1 MRISDWSS
9 DVCSSDLRDR
19 LDLDQFGERPLAD
32 ALVTLEVS
40 DQPPLQRG
48 DPAIARARVER
59 PPEQARGVVQE
70 ISDRLTHILGYNSSC
85 YYIQQGCGI
94 ANNLEYGVNF
104 LYTACVG
111 HFFGQDVGMTLTADL
126 FWSFRSP
133 YSYLAIGR
141 YRALAA
147 SHDVTISQIGRA
159 HV

>member
-9 DVCSSDLRDR
+9 DVCSSDL
-19 LDLDQFGERPLAD
+19 QFGERPLAD

-48 DPAIARARVER
+48 DPAALRPRVER

-104 LYTACVG
+104 LYTACMG
-111 HFFGQDVGMTLTADL
+111 HFFGQDRKSTRLN
-126 FWSFRSP
+126 S
-133 YSYLAIGR
+133 
-141 YRALAA
+141 
-147 SHDVTISQIGRA
+147 SH
-159 HV
+159 

>member
-48 DPAIARARVER
+48 DPAALRPRVER

-70 ISDRLTHILGYNSSC
+70 ISDRLTHILGYRSEERRV
-85 YYIQQGCGI
+85 GK
-94 ANNLEYGVNF
+94 E
-104 LYTACVG
+104 CVS
-111 HFFGQDVGMTLTADL
+111 T
-126 FWSFRSP
+126 FRS
-133 YSYLAIGR
+133 R
-141 YRALAA
+141 W
-147 SHDVTISQIGRA
+147 
-159 HV
+159 